1 MTINE
6 LLNLDKTQASI
17 QKINMFLCSI
27 EKNSYEY
34 VKALAFKALVLDEL
48 NKTSEALKL
57 LYEYIPDIKEM
68 TNEAKIALLDGII
81 SITLKNDLYDQTIK
95 YIELKKS
102 FLPLSKGSL
111 YIKDKIELYL
121 KMNDYSQAKI
131 ELLSYLQDDISKDE
145 MIYAKIKLSDIY
157 YTLKQYDRFVELIPE
172 LKNYYET
179 NLALESLSILT
190 IKDLKIS
197 LERMNY
203 NRVINEGNSFIE
215 ANDIKMKYIIEI
227 SSMIIKAYVEINE
240 LKKASI
246 LESNYREYLSG
257 EYLLESLDFCYS
269 ALELYKRNNSLV
281 SIKEYEAKIIEFEAI
296 KNKEKPKTKK
306 HTKSKEI
313 SIPIVEIPQNI
324 IEEISENNDYSY
336 LLRPKKEEILNRT
349 ITKEK
354 IKDINVSKT
363 YDLLR
368 DVFDSLNQVDLD
380 MKFREI
386 FRLSAISISKAFDIE
401 EMYILY
407 FNRSYLG
414 LHYKKERVYD
424 KKLDVDNLNHTIAY
438 QTILQNNELFLD
450 EYDRAFSINIV
461 TNEEYP
467 INTYA
472 YSVPI
477 SNSLECFGSITY
489 ISNKPFIESDGVYE
503 SLKLISMML
512 GSRLLLFMKT
522 NQINLENQKLIFIKD
537 NMSSGLKECVEGY
550 IHLNKQAHNILGGL
564 EDLTLD
570 DYYNH
575 MEISDVTKYKNI
587 IESLYNLDSTK
598 REIEYDYNK
607 DGKIIRVKE
616 RFYPLLIEGTIHI
629 LSLIDDISKDNN
641 DKNKLLA
648 LAYTNPISKLDTE
661 YKLLSDLEVLYS
673 KRQLS
678 LTVLS
683 VHDFKIY
690 EELYGYIFIKQ
701 LTFAIGKA
709 IKESISSNFDFRLY
723 HLEGDQFA
731 ILMEKINDKRSID
744 SKLLT
749 IFNRVHDEIFKINTR
764 TSIYFIAG
772 VFRMSKNMN
781 IEKSSLILDYAKEA
795 LNNCKNAG
803 LCHNIVHYDGEEA
816 RKNFNKK
823 NLVTHI
829 SECIDHGSLILNY
842 QQIVNLKNVDVYGY
856 NIKIGIDNLEIED
869 NLFNSV
875 IKRRDLENQ
884 IDKYL
889 ILNAFKEEKM
899 LYDKCRGYINIFI
912 EINLDTFD
920 SSFISFINTQLQFF
934 KIDSKFIT
942 FIIKNASSL
951 IIQKIRE
958 LGFKIASYELLDV
971 FREYT
976 DYYLYDY
983 HLSKSDNIN
992 EIYEICNKHKAIC
1005 ILTEINSK
1013 EDIEFARKQ
1022 EYSIVI
1028 GKYYKK
1034 NLRIKGIIDSIK
1046 KE

>member
-17 QKINMFLCSI
+17 QKVNMFLCSI
-27 EKNSYEY
+27 EKNTSEY
-34 VKALAFKALVLDEL
+34 MKALTFKALILDEL

-68 TNEAKIALLDGII
+68 TNETVVILLDGII
-81 SITLKNDLYDQTIK
+81 NITLNNDLFDQTIK
-95 YIELKKS
+95 YIELKKN

-111 YIKDKIELYL
+111 YIKDKIDLYL
-121 KMNDYSQAKI
+121 KMNDYNQAKI
-131 ELLSYLQDDISKDE
+131 ELLSYLEDDISKDE
-145 MIYAKIKLSDIY
+145 MIFAKIKLSDIY
-157 YTLKQYDRFVELIPE
+157 YKLKQYDKFVELIPE

-197 LERMNY
+197 LDRRNY
-203 NRVINEGNSFIE
+203 NRVINEGNAFIE

-227 SSMIIKAYVEINE
+227 SAMIIKSYVEINE

-246 LESNYREYLSG
+246 LESDYRDFLSS
-257 EYLLESLDFCYS
+257 EYLLESLDFCYAS
-269 ALELYKRNNSLV
+269 LELYKKNNSLV
-281 SIKEYEAKIIEFEAI
+281 SIKEYEAKISEFEAI
-296 KNKEKPKTKK
+296 KNKEKPKSKK
-306 HTKSKEI
+306 NLKIKEI
-313 SIPIVEIPQNI
+313 TIPIVEIPNNV
-324 IEEISENNDYSY
+324 IEEINDNNNYGY
-336 LLRPKKEEILNRT
+336 LLKSKKEEIINKT
-349 ITKEK
+349 ITNEK
-354 IKDINVSKT
+354 IKDINISKT
-363 YDLLR
+363 YELLK
-368 DVFDSLNQVDLD
+368 DIFNSLNQVDLD

-386 FRLSAISISKAFDIE
+386 FRLAAISISKAFDIE
-401 EMYILY
+401 EIYILY

-424 KKLDVDNLNHTIAY
+424 KKLDIDNLNNTISY

-450 EYDRAFSINIV
+450 DYDKEYNINIV

-467 INTYA
+467 SNTYA
-472 YSVPI
+472 YSIPI
-477 SNSLECFGSITY
+477 SNSIECFGSITY
-489 ISNKPFIESDGVYE
+489 ISNKQFIESDGVYE

-512 GSRLLLFMKT
+512 GSRLLLFMKS
-522 NQINLENQKLIFIKD
+522 NQINLENQKLLFIKD

-550 IHLNKQAHNILGGL
+550 IHLNTQAHNILGGL

-575 MEISDVTKYKNI
+575 MEISDITNYKNI
-587 IESLYNLDSTK
+587 IESLYNLDSNK

-607 DGKIIRVKE
+607 DGKKIRIKE

-629 LSLIDDISKDNN
+629 LSLIDDISKDNK

-661 YKLLSDLEVLYS
+661 YKLLTDLEQLYS

-683 VHDFKIY
+683 VVDFKIY
-690 EELYGYIFIKQ
+690 EELYGYLFTKQ
-701 LTFAIGKA
+701 LIFAIGKA
-709 IKESISSNFDFRLY
+709 IKETIASNFDFRLY
-723 HLEGDQFA
+723 HLEGNQYA
-731 ILMEKINDKRSID
+731 ILMEKINDRRSID
-744 SKLLT
+744 SKLNN
-749 IFNRVHDEIFKINTR
+749 IFNRVHDEILKINSR
-764 TSIYFIAG
+764 ASIYFMAG
-772 VFRMSKNMN
+772 VFRMNKSMN
-781 IEKSSLILDYAKEA
+781 LEKSSLILDYAKEA
-795 LNNCKNAG
+795 LNNCKNIG
-803 LCHNIVHYDGEEA
+803 LSHIIVHYDGEEA
-816 RKNFNKK
+816 RRNFNKK

-842 QQIVNLKNVDVYGY
+842 QQIVDIKNVEVYGY
-856 NIKIGIDNLEIED
+856 IIKLGIDNLEIED
-869 NLFNSV
+869 SLFNSV

-884 IDKYL
+884 MDKYL
-889 ILNAFKEEKM
+889 ISNAFKEEKM

-920 SSFISFINTQLQFF
+920 STFINFINTQLQFF
-934 KIDSKFIT
+934 KIDPKFIT
-942 FIIKNASSL
+942 FITKNASSL
-951 IIQKIRE
+951 VIQKLRE
-958 LGFKIASYELLDV
+958 IGFKIASYELLDV

-976 DYYLYDY
+976 DFYLYDY
-983 HLSKSDNIN
+983 HLSKIDNTN
-992 EIYEICNKHKAIC
+992 EIYEICNNHKGIC
-1005 ILTEINSK
+1005 ILTEINTK
-1013 EDIEFARKQ
+1013 EDIEYAREQ
-1022 EYSIVI
+1022 NYSIII

-1034 NLRIKGIIDSIK
+1034 NLRMKAIIDSIK